1 MDNKREGKDGR
12 MEESGGR
19 MEESEGG
26 EYEREGIGGR
36 RRLIF
41 NREGNDQRV
50 VD

>member
-1 MDNKREGKDGR
+1 MGGWKRV
-12 MEESGGR
+12 
-19 MEESEGG
+19 GG
-26 EYEREGIGGR
+26 EYEREAIGGR